1 MAGPK
6 GSHDLFYHGG
16 IFSHSF
22 FSSWIRNRGPD
33 MRVDKDLKAIM
44 GEEEYSAALAK
55 LRGDRELMGVPFLAE
70 AINNP
75 ETRLHPLLLE
85 VLMHEL
91 DDDWHRERAVD
102 FSTDD
107 PIPAYFGADWGMFGF
122 HMPGDM
128 RAFQN

>member
-1 MAGPK
+1 
-6 GSHDLFYHGG
+6 
-16 IFSHSF
+16 
-22 FSSWIRNRGPD
+22 

-102 FSTDD
+102 FPLMTRSR
-107 PIPAYFGADWGMFGF
+107 PISGPIGACSGF
-122 HMPGDM
+122 TY
-128 RAFQN
+128 RATCGHSRTGAGRGA

>member
-1 MAGPK
+1 
-6 GSHDLFYHGG
+6 
-16 IFSHSF
+16 
-22 FSSWIRNRGPD
+22 
-33 MRVDKDLKAIM
+33 M

-91 DDDWHRERAVD
+91 DDDWHRERGVD

-107 PIPAYFGADWGMFGF
+107 PIPAYFGTDWGLHAGR
-122 HMPGDM
+122 HASIPELARDVAHDHGAADLS
-128 RAFQN
+128 RPAGLSIRL